1 MALTSLEA
9 VRGAWLLDPEDL
21 PEDSVLQGLIG
32 RAERLLRGLSPS
44 LGDRAARDPDLADRV
59 QDVVVAMVLRV
70 VSNPEGVRSTSETTG
85 PLTTSVT
92 YGGSDPGQLF
102 VTDTEKDLLGIRRGR
117 RRQAAFSVSMR
128 PRG

>member
-1 MALTSLEA
+1 MALTSPDA
-9 VRGAWLLDPEDL
+9 IRTAWLLDPEDL
-21 PEDSVLQGLIG
+21 PEDDVLAGLIG
-32 RAERLLRGLSPS
+32 RAERLLWGLSPS
-44 LGDRAARDPDLADRV
+44 LRDRMARDPDLVDRV

-92 YGGSDPGQLF
+92 YGGAAPGELC
-102 VTDTEKDLLGIRRGR
+102 VTDAERDLLGIRRGR
-117 RRQAAFSVSMR
+117 RRQSVFSVSMR